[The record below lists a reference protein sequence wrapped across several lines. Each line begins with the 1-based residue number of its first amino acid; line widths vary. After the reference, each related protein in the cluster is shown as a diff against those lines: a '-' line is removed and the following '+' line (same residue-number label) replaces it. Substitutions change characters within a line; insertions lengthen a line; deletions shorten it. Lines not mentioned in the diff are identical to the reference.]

1 MDVSVRLS
9 CVIHSCYLTVH
20 VVTSSSN
27 AAKQGIIFEK
37 PSGFH
42 RGLMYRT
49 LSKERGR
56 EREREIKRKT
66 DKVRVRVRV
75 SE

>member
-1 MDVSVRLS
+1 M
-9 CVIHSCYLTVH
+9 
-20 VVTSSSN
+20 VTSSSN

-37 PSGFH
+37 PSGFY

-49 LSKERGR
+49 LSKERG

-66 DKVRVRVRV
+66 DRVRVRV